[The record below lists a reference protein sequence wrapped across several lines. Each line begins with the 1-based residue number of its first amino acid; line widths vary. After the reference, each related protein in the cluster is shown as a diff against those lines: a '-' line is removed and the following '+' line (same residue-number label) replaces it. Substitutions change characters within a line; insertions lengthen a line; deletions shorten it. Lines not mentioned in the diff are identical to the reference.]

1 MLSTSREREYKSDMI
16 WVKLFLI
23 FRKSKKEQPYPLKKV
38 VSLDELTENDKK
50 KPLSVNGKDILFSIF
65 FGMTDSNFARDLKT
79 WVFNNHFSK
88 LLQC

>member
-16 WVKLFLI
+16 WVKLFLV

-65 FGMTDSNFARDLKT
+65 FGMTDSNFARYLKT